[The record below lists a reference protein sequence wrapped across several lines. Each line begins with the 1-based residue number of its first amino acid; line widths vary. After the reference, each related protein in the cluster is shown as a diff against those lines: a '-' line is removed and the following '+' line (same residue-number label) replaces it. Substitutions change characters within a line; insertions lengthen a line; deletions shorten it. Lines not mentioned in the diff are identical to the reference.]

1 MAVQKKAF
9 KPGEFIL
16 AWVTRLLVWIV
27 LILSLVPMLYVVTAS
42 FNPGQANFSA
52 TLIPPHASFINY
64 IDLFTQTQFPLW
76 IRNST
81 IVALSVATAQML
93 MTALGAYAFSRMRF
107 FGRKYGLMAL
117 ILLQMFPGVL
127 SVSAIYAVLAQW
139 SLLDNLW
146 VYILIMI
153 GGSAFNIWL
162 VKGYY
167 DTIPRELDE
176 AAIMDGA
183 THRQV
188 FWRIILPLARPML
201 AVIFFLTLIGVY
213 SEFLLANTIL
223 QSPQNFTLGMGMYS
237 MVNGQFATHL
247 WGQFAAAALI
257 SAVPLTVAF
266 GLLSPLIAKGMTAGS
281 VKG

>member
-1 MAVQKKAF
+1 MGGKRSF
-9 KPGEFIL
+9 KPGEFV
-16 AWVTRLLVWIV
+16 VTTLSRVFIWIV
-27 LILSLVPMLYVVTAS
+27 ILVSLVPMLYVVSAS

-52 TLIPPHASFINY
+52 SLIPPHASFSNY
-64 IDLFTQTQFPLW
+64 VALFEKTQFGLW

-81 IVALSVATAQML
+81 TVAAAVATAQMF
-93 MTALGAYAFSRMRF
+93 MTALGAYAFSRMKF
-107 FGRKYGLMAL
+107 YGRKYGLMTL

-146 VYILIMI
+146 VYILVMI

-183 THRQV
+183 NHAQIL
-188 FWRIILPLARPML
+188 WRIILPLARPML

-213 SEFLLANTIL
+213 SEYVLASTVL
-223 QSPQNFTLGMGMYS
+223 QSTQNFTLSMGLYS
-237 MVNGQFATHL
+237 MVNTQFATHL
-247 WGQFAAAALI
+247 WGEFAAGALI
-257 SAVPLTVAF
+257 SAIPLTVAF
-266 GLLSPLIAKGMTAGS
+266 ALLNPLIARGLTAGS

>member
-1 MAVQKKAF
+1 MKSKRTF
-9 KPGEFIL
+9 KPGQF
-16 AWVTRLLVWIV
+16 AVTSLSRLIIWIV
-27 LILSLVPMLYVVTAS
+27 IIVSIIPMLYVVSAS
-42 FNPGQANFSA
+42 FNPGQSDFSA
-52 TLIPPHASFINY
+52 SLIPPNASFANY
-64 IDLFTQTQFPLW
+64 IALFKTTDFGIW

-81 IVALSVATAQML
+81 EVALVVATAQMF
-93 MTALGAYAFSRMRF
+93 MTAIGAYAFSRLRF
-107 FGRKYGLMAL
+107 YGRKYGLMAL

-127 SVSAIYAVLAQW
+127 SVSAIYAELAQL

-146 VYILIMI
+146 VYILIQI

-183 THRQV
+183 GHWRI
-188 FWRIILPLARPML
+188 FWKIILPLARPML
-201 AVIFFLTLIGVY
+201 AVIFFLTLIGMY
-213 SEFLLANTIL
+213 SEYLMANTIL

-237 MVNGQFATHL
+237 MVSGQFATHL
-247 WGQFAAAALI
+247 WGEFAAAALI

-266 GLLSPLIAKGMTAGS
+266 GFLNPLISKGLTAGS

>member
-1 MAVQKKAF
+1 MNSKKAF
-9 KPGEFIL
+9 KPGQF
-16 AWVTRLLVWIV
+16 AVTSLSRLIIWIV
-27 LILSLVPMLYVVTAS
+27 ILLSIVPMLYVISAS
-42 FNPGQANFSA
+42 FNPGQSDFSA
-52 TLIPPHASFINY
+52 SLIPPNASFANY
-64 IDLFTQTQFPLW
+64 IALFKTTDFGIW

-81 IVALSVATAQML
+81 EVAVVVATAQMF
-93 MTALGAYAFSRMRF
+93 MTAIGAYAFSRLRF
-107 FGRKYGLMAL
+107 YGRKYGLMAL

-127 SVSAIYAVLAQW
+127 SVSAIYAELAQLG
-139 SLLDNLW
+139 LLDNLW
-146 VYILIMI
+146 VYILIQI

-183 THRQV
+183 GHWTI
-188 FWRIILPLARPML
+188 FWKIVLPLARPML
-201 AVIFFLTLIGVY
+201 AVIFFLTLIGMY
-213 SEFLLANTIL
+213 SEYLMANTIL

-237 MVNGQFATHL
+237 MVSGQYATHL
-247 WGQFAAAALI
+247 WGEFAAAALI

-266 GLLSPLIAKGMTAGS
+266 GLLNPLISKGLTAGS